1 MFTTRPTLQ
10 GTFGMVSSTH
20 WLASQSAMAVLED
33 GGNAYDAAVAA
44 GFVLHVVEPHLNGPA
59 GEVPIILAPA
69 GGEVRVLCG
78 QGVAPAGATIAHYRG
93 LGLDLVPG
101 TGPLAAAVPG
111 AFDAWMLLLRDH
123 GTKSLADVLKY
134 AIGYAEDGHAP
145 VERVGETVETVR
157 ELFETEWT
165 SSADVYLPDGRPPR
179 PGELFRNPALA
190 GTWRRLLAE
199 AVQEAGA
206 RQAPGARGGGERIAE
221 IEAARRIWRE
231 GFIAEALVRQA
242 ARPTMDTSG
251 ERHSGTLTA
260 ADLADWSASYEAPA
274 TYDWRGWTLCK
285 AGPWSQGPVLLQQLA
300 LLPPE
305 LPRYG
310 SAEYVHLLIEGC
322 KLAMADRE
330 AWYGDAGEVPLEEL
344 LSEEYNAGRRALVG
358 EKASYELRPGSPG
371 GQAPRLSAHARVVAA
386 GTAGEDGFDALGVP
400 GAGEPTVAR
409 AGSAA
414 GAGEPT
420 VAGAGA
426 GAGAG
431 HAGAGATGVGAG
443 WAGAGRVGAGLE
455 EPTVA
460 EPPASSAPGEPDV
473 SADGATRGDTCHL
486 DIVDRWGNM
495 VAATPSGGW
504 LQSNPVV
511 PELGFPLGTRLQMA
525 WLDEGLPN
533 SLTPG
538 RRPRTTLTP
547 SLALR
552 DGVPIMAFGTPGG
565 DQQDQWQLHFFLAVA
580 LRAEVRGGLDLQG
593 AIDAPNWHNDSFPG
607 SFYPRGMR
615 HGSVTVESRVDREMV
630 EGLCRL
636 GHDVEVGDA
645 WSEGRLCAVARDPRT
660 GVLSAAA
667 NPRGMQ
673 GYAVGR

>member
-69 GGEVRVLCG
+69 GGDVRVLCG
-78 QGVAPAGATIAHYRG
+78 QGVAPAGASVAHYRDTLG
-93 LGLDLVPG
+93 LGLVPG

-111 AFDAWMLLLRDH
+111 AFDAWMMLLRDH
-123 GTKSLADVLKY
+123 GTKTLAEVLKY
-134 AIGYAEDGHAP
+134 AVGYAEDGHPP
-145 VERVGETVETVR
+145 VERVTETVETVR

-165 SSADVYLPDGRPPR
+165 SSAEVYLPGGTPPI
-179 PGELFRNPALA
+179 PGELFRNPRLA
-190 GTWRRLLAE
+190 ATWRRLVAE
-199 AVQEAGA
+199 AEAA
-206 RQAPGARGGGERIAE
+206 GGTDRVAQ
-221 IEAARRIWRE
+221 IEAARAVWRT

-242 ARPTMDTSG
+242 ARPTLDTSG
-251 ERHSGTLTA
+251 ERHTGTLTA
-260 ADLADWSASYEAPA
+260 ADLAAWSAGYEDPV
-274 TYDWRGWTLCK
+274 TYDWNGWTLCK
-285 AGPWSQGPVLLQQLA
+285 AGPWSQGPAFLQQLA
-300 LLPPE
+300 LLPDE
-305 LPRYG
+305 LPPLG
-310 SAEYVHLLIEGC
+310 SAAYVHLLVEGC

-330 AWYGDAGEVPLEEL
+330 AWYGDAAPVPVAEL
-344 LSEEYNAGRRALVG
+344 LSAHYSAARRDLVG
-358 EKASYELRPGSPG
+358 ERASHELRPGSPG
-371 GQAPRLSAHARVVAA
+371 GRRPLLSAHTRAVAA
-386 GTAGEDGFDALGVP
+386 GRPGFDAPGDTAAV
-400 GAGEPTVAR
+400 GAGEPTV
-409 AGSAA
+409 
-414 GAGEPT
+414 T
-420 VAGAGA
+420 
-426 GAGAG
+426 
-431 HAGAGATGVGAG
+431 H
-443 WAGAGRVGAGLE
+443 
-455 EPTVA
+455 
-460 EPPASSAPGEPDV
+460 
-473 SADGATRGDTCHL
+473 DGGTRGDTCHL
-486 DIVDRWGNM
+486 DVVDRWGNM

-511 PELGFPLGTRLQMA
+511 PELGFPLGTRLQMT
-525 WLDEGLPN
+525 WLEEGLPN

-552 DGVPIMAFGTPGG
+552 DGVPVMAFGTPGG
-565 DQQDQWQLHFFLAVA
+565 DQQDQWQVHFFLAVA
-580 LRAEVRGGLDLQG
+580 LRPEVRGGLDLQG
-593 AIDAPNWHNDSFPG
+593 AVDAPNWHTESFPE

-615 HGSVTVESRVDREMV
+615 PGSLVVESRTDPDVVAELR
-630 EGLCRL
+630 RR
-636 GHDVEVGDA
+636 GHEVTVGGP

>member
-33 GGNAYDAAVAA
+33 GGNAFDAAVAA

-78 QGVAPAGATIAHYRG
+78 QGPAPAGATIDHYRG
-93 LGLDLVPG
+93 LGLGLVPG

-111 AFDAWMLLLRDH
+111 AFDAWMVLLRDH
-123 GTKSLADVLKY
+123 GTRTPAEVLKY

-165 SSADVYLPDGRPPR
+165 TSAEVYLPGGRAPR

-190 GTWRRLLAE
+190 ATWRRLIAE
-199 AVQEAGA
+199 AGDGSRTEQIERA
-206 RQAPGARGGGERIAE
+206 RAV
-221 IEAARRIWRE
+221 WRE
-231 GFIAEALVRQA
+231 GFIAEALVGRSA
-242 ARPTMDTSG
+242 VPTMDTSG
-251 ERHSGTLTA
+251 TRHTGTLTA
-260 ADLADWSASYEAPA
+260 ADLAGWSAAYEAPA

-285 AGPWSQGPVLLQQLA
+285 AGGWSQGPAFLQQLA

-305 LPRYG
+305 LPEYG
-310 SAEYVHLLIEGC
+310 SAEYVHLLVEGC

-330 AWYGDAGEVPLEEL
+330 AWYGDAADVPLEAL
-344 LSEEYNAGRRALVG
+344 LSEPYNAERRGLIGA
-358 EKASYELRPGSPG
+358 KASYELRPGSPG
-371 GQAPRLSAHARVVAA
+371 GRAPVLSAHALGVAA
-386 GTAGEDGFDALGVP
+386 GGTGFDAMGITGGPAAGV
-400 GAGEPTVAR
+400 GEPTVAK
-409 AGSAA
+409 
-414 GAGEPT
+414 
-420 VAGAGA
+420 
-426 GAGAG
+426 
-431 HAGAGATGVGAG
+431 
-443 WAGAGRVGAGLE
+443 
-455 EPTVA
+455 
-460 EPPASSAPGEPDV
+460 
-473 SADGATRGDTCHL
+473 DGATRGDTCHL
-486 DIVDRWGNM
+486 DVVDRWGNM

-525 WLDEGLPN
+525 WLDPGLPN

-552 DGVPIMAFGTPGG
+552 DGKPVMAFGTPGG

-580 LRAEVRGGLDLQG
+580 LRGEVRGGLDLQG

-615 HGSVTVESRVDREMV
+615 PGSLTVESRTDPEVVAELR
-630 EGLCRL
+630 RR
-636 GHDVEVGDA
+636 GHDVTVGEP
-645 WSEGRLCAVARDPRT
+645 WSEGRLCAVARDPET

>member
-69 GGEVRVLCG
+69 DGEVRVLCG

-123 GTKSLADVLKY
+123 GTKPLADVLKY
-134 AIGYAEDGHAP
+134 AVGYARDGHAP
-145 VERVGETVETVR
+145 VERVGQTVETVR

-165 SSADVYLPDGRPPR
+165 SSAEVYLPGGEPPR

-190 GTWRRLLAE
+190 ATWQRLLAE
-199 AVQEAGA
+199 SAEEAGV
-206 RQAPGARGGGERIAE
+206 RHGEAQEGDPRIAQ

-231 GFIAEALVRQA
+231 GFIAEALVRQSG
-242 ARPTMDTSG
+242 RPTRDTSG

-260 ADLADWSASYEAPA
+260 ADLASWSASYEAPA

-285 AGPWSQGPVLLQQLA
+285 AGPWSQGPVLFQQLA

-310 SAEYVHLLIEGC
+310 SAAYTHLLIEGC

-330 AWYGDAGEVPLEEL
+330 AWYGDAGEVPPAEL
-344 LSEEYNAGRRALVG
+344 LSQLLSPEYNAGRRALVG

-371 GQAPRLSAHARVVAA
+371 GRTPLLSHHARVAA
-386 GTAGEDGFDALGVP
+386 SGALGEAGFDALATP

-409 AGSAA
+409 GAE

-420 VAGAGA
+420 VAKP
-426 GAGAG
+426 
-431 HAGAGATGVGAG
+431 
-443 WAGAGRVGAGLE
+443 
-455 EPTVA
+455 PTSPV
-460 EPPASSAPGEPDV
+460 PGEPDV
-473 SADGATRGDTCHL
+473 SADGGTRGDTCHL

-552 DGVPIMAFGTPGG
+552 DGVPVMAFGTPGG

-580 LRAEVRGGLDLQG
+580 LRPEVRGGPDLQG

-615 HGSVTVESRVDREMV
+615 PGSVTVESRTDPEVVAELR
-630 EGLCRL
+630 RR
-636 GHDVEVGDA
+636 GHDVQVGDA

-660 GVLSAAA
+660 GILSAAA

>member
-20 WLASQSAMAVLED
+20 YLASQSAMAVLED

-59 GEVPIILAPA
+59 GEVPLILAPA

-78 QGVAPAGATIAHYRG
+78 QGVAPAGATVAHYKDE

-111 AFDAWMLLLRDH
+111 AFDAWMLLLKDH
-123 GTKSLADVLKY
+123 GTKSLAQVLTY

-157 ELFETEWT
+157 ELFETEWP
-165 SSADVYLPDGRPPR
+165 SSAAVYLVDGRSPR
-179 PGELFRNPALA
+179 PGELLRNPQLA
-190 GTWRRLLAE
+190 ATWKRLIAE
-199 AVQEAGA
+199 AEAAGA
-206 RQAPGARGGGERIAE
+206 DRVTQ
-221 IEAARRIWRE
+221 IEEARRIWRE

-242 ARPTMDTSG
+242 QRPTMDTSG
-251 ERHSGTLTA
+251 ERHTGTLTA
-260 ADLADWSASYEAPA
+260 RDLAGWSATYEAPA
-274 TYDWRGWTLCK
+274 TYDWNGWTLCK
-285 AGPWSQGPVLLQQLA
+285 AGGWSQGPAFLQQLA

-305 LPRYG
+305 LPAYG
-310 SAEYVHLLIEGC
+310 SADYVHLLIEGC

-330 AWYGDAGEVPLEEL
+330 AWYGDADPAGVPVDAL
-344 LSEEYNAGRRALVG
+344 LSAEYNTARRALIDA
-358 EKASYELRPGSPG
+358 EKASHELRPGSPLG
-371 GQAPRLSAHARVVAA
+371 AAPRLSAHASAVAA
-386 GTAGEDGFDALGVP
+386 GEPGFDAMGV
-400 GAGEPTVAR
+400 
-409 AGSAA
+409 A

-420 VAGAGA
+420 VQTGGADEEVAGN
-426 GAGAG
+426 
-431 HAGAGATGVGAG
+431 
-443 WAGAGRVGAGLE
+443 
-455 EPTVA
+455 
-460 EPPASSAPGEPDV
+460 
-473 SADGATRGDTCHL
+473 GATRGDTCHL
-486 DIVDRWGNM
+486 DVVDRWGNM

-533 SLTPG
+533 SLAPG

-547 SLALR
+547 SLALK
-552 DGVPIMAFGTPGG
+552 DGVPVLAFGTPGG
-565 DQQDQWQLHFFLAVA
+565 DQQDQWQVHFFLAVA
-580 LRAEVRGGLDLQG
+580 LRDSVRGGLDLQG

-607 SFYPRGMR
+607 SFFPRGMR
-615 HGSVTVESRVDREMV
+615 PGSVTVEARMDEEVVAELR
-630 EGLCRL
+630 RR
-636 GHDVEVGDA
+636 GHDVTVGDA

>member
-69 GGEVRVLCG
+69 GGPVRVLCG
-78 QGVAPAGATIAHYRG
+78 QGPAPAAATIGHYTA

-123 GTKSLADVLKY
+123 GTKPLASVLSY
-134 AIGYAEDGHAP
+134 AIGYAEAGHPP
-145 VERVGETVETVR
+145 VERVGQTVETVR
-157 ELFETEWT
+157 ELFATEWT
-165 SSADVYLPDGRPPR
+165 SSAEVYLPGGRPPA
-179 PGELFRNPALA
+179 PGRLLRNPALA
-190 GTWRRLLAE
+190 ATWRRLLAE
-199 AVQEAGA
+199 AQAAGSG
-206 RQAPGARGGGERIAE
+206 RETQID
-221 IEAARRIWRE
+221 AARRIWRE
-231 GFIAEALVRQA
+231 GFVAEALAEA
-242 ARPTMDTSG
+242 ADRPTLDTSG
-251 ERHSGTLTA
+251 TRHAGTLTGD
-260 ADLADWSASYEAPA
+260 DLAAHRAAYEDPV
-274 TYDWRGWTLCK
+274 TYDWNGWTVCK
-285 AGPWSQGPVLLQQLA
+285 AGGWSQGPALLQQLA
-300 LLPPE
+300 LLPGR
-305 LPRYG
+305 LPAYG
-310 SAEYVHLLIEGC
+310 SADYVHTLVEGT

-330 AWYGDAGEVPLEEL
+330 AWYGDAYGPGTVPVKTL
-344 LSEEYNAGRRALVG
+344 LSDAYNTGRRALIG
-358 EKASYELRPGSPG
+358 ERASYGLRPGRPDG
-371 GQAPRLSAHARVVAA
+371 RTPRLSRHALAVAA
-386 GTAGEDGFDALGVP
+386 GAPGPDAG
-400 GAGEPTVAR
+400 GAPAV
-409 AGSAA
+409 

-420 VAGAGA
+420 VAGN
-426 GAGAG
+426 
-431 HAGAGATGVGAG
+431 GAT
-443 WAGAGRVGAGLE
+443 
-455 EPTVA
+455 
-460 EPPASSAPGEPDV
+460 S
-473 SADGATRGDTCHL
+473 GDTCHL
-486 DIVDRWGNM
+486 DVVDRWGNM

-511 PELGFPLGTRLQMA
+511 PSLGFPLGTRLQMT
-525 WLDEGLPN
+525 WLDPGLPN

-552 DGVPIMAFGTPGG
+552 GGVPVMAFGTPGG

-580 LRAEVRGGLDLQG
+580 LRDPVRGGLDLQG

-607 SFYPRGMR
+607 SFYPRQMR
-615 HGSVTVESRVDREMV
+615 PGGVTVESRIGPEVITELR
-630 EGLCRL
+630 RR
-636 GHDVEVGDA
+636 GHDVSTGDP
-645 WSEGRLCAVARDPRT
+645 WSEGRLCAVSRDPET
-660 GVLSAAA
+660 GILSAAA

>member
-20 WLASQSAMAVLED
+20 WLASQSAMAVLER
-33 GGNAYDAAVAA
+33 GGNAYDAAVAGA
-44 GFVLHVVEPHLNGPA
+44 FVLHVVEPHLNGPA
-59 GEVPIILAPA
+59 GEVPILLAPA

-78 QGVAPAGATIAHYRG
+78 QGPAPAGATVAHYRE
-93 LGLDLVPG
+93 LGLELVPG

-123 GTKSLADVLKY
+123 GTQPLAEVLRY
-134 AIGYAEDGHAP
+134 AVEYAEHGHAP

-157 ELFETEWT
+157 ELFETEWP
-165 SSADVYLPDGRPPR
+165 SSAEVYLPGGRAPR
-179 PGELFRNPALA
+179 PGEPFRNPALA
-190 GTWRRLLAE
+190 ATWKRLLDEVAD
-199 AVQEAGA
+199 AGD
-206 RQAPGARGGGERIAE
+206 RIAQ
-221 IEAARRIWRE
+221 IEAAREVWRS

-242 ARPTMDTSG
+242 GRPTLDTSG

-260 ADLADWSASYEAPA
+260 ADLAGWSATYEAPA
-274 TYDWRGWTLCK
+274 TYAWNGWTVCK

-310 SAEYVHLLIEGC
+310 SADYVHLLIEGC

-330 AWYGDAGEVPLEEL
+330 AWYGDAAEVPLAEL
-344 LSEEYNAGRRALVG
+344 LSDEYNAARRELIG
-358 EKASYELRPGSPG
+358 EKASHDLRPGSPG
-371 GQAPRLSAHARVVAA
+371 GRTPRLSAHARVAA
-386 GTAGEDGFDALGVP
+386 DVRPGAESP
-400 GAGEPTVAR
+400 GAGEPTVAK
-409 AGSAA
+409 S
-414 GAGEPT
+414 PT
-420 VAGAGA
+420 SPV
-426 GAGAG
+426 
-431 HAGAGATGVGAG
+431 
-443 WAGAGRVGAGLE
+443 
-455 EPTVA
+455 
-460 EPPASSAPGEPDV
+460 PGEPDV
-473 SADGATRGDTCHL
+473 AADGGTRGDTCHI

-495 VAATPSGGW
+495 IAATPSGGW

-511 PELGFPLGTRLQMA
+511 PELGFPLGTRLQMT
-525 WLDEGLPN
+525 WLEEGLPN

-547 SLALR
+547 SIALR
-552 DGVPIMAFGTPGG
+552 DGVPVMAFGTPGG
-565 DQQDQWQLHFFLAVA
+565 DQQDQWQLHFLLAVA
-580 LRAEVRGGLDLQG
+580 LRGPVRGGLDLQG

-607 SFYPRGMR
+607 SFHPRGMR
-615 HGSVTVESRVDREMV
+615 PGSVTVESRTDAAVV
-630 EGLCRL
+630 EELRRR
-636 GHDVEVGDA
+636 GHDVTVGDA
-645 WSEGRLCAVARDPRT
+645 WSEGRLCAVARDPET

>member
-1 MFTTRPTLQ
+1 MRFSTRPTLQ

-78 QGVAPAGATIAHYRG
+78 QGPAPAGATIGHYRS
-93 LGLDLVPG
+93 LGLELVPG

-123 GTKSLADVLKY
+123 GTKSLAEVLRY

-165 SSADVYLPDGRPPR
+165 SSLDVYLPGGKAPA

-190 GTWRRLLAE
+190 ATWRRLIAE
-199 AVQEAGA
+199 AEEADA
-206 RQAPGARGGGERIAE
+206 DRVAQ
-221 IEAARRIWRE
+221 IEAAREVWRT
-231 GFIAEALVRQA
+231 GFIAEALVA
-242 ARPTMDTSG
+242 HSARPTMDTSG
-251 ERHSGTLTA
+251 ARHAGTLTA
-260 ADLADWSASYEAPA
+260 ADLAGWSATYEEPV
-274 TYDWRGWTLCK
+274 TYDWDGWTLCK
-285 AGPWSQGPVLLQQLA
+285 AGGWSQGPALLQQLA
-300 LLPPE
+300 LLPSRAAE

-330 AWYGDAGEVPLEEL
+330 AWYGDAGAEGIPLAAL
-344 LSEEYNAGRRALVG
+344 LSEPYNTARRALIG
-358 EKASYELRPGSPG
+358 ERASYELRPGSPG
-371 GQAPRLSAHARVVAA
+371 GRAPALSGHATAVAA
-386 GTAGEDGFDALGVP
+386 GEPGFDPLGIP
-400 GAGEPTVAR
+400 GAGEPTVAK
-409 AGSAA
+409 
-414 GAGEPT
+414 
-420 VAGAGA
+420 
-426 GAGAG
+426 
-431 HAGAGATGVGAG
+431 
-443 WAGAGRVGAGLE
+443 
-455 EPTVA
+455 
-460 EPPASSAPGEPDV
+460 
-473 SADGATRGDTCHL
+473 DGATRGDTCHL
-486 DIVDRWGNM
+486 DVVDRWGNM
-495 VAATPSGGW
+495 IAATPSGGW

-525 WLDEGLPN
+525 WLDPGLPN

-552 DGVPIMAFGTPGG
+552 DGVPVLAFGTPGG
-565 DQQDQWQLHFFLAVA
+565 DQQDQWQLHFFLALA
-580 LRAEVRGGLDLQG
+580 LRPPVRGGLDLQG

-615 HGSVTVESRVDREMV
+615 PGSVTVESRMDPEVIEELR
-630 EGLCRL
+630 RR
-636 GHDVEVGDA
+636 GHEVTVGDP
-645 WSEGRLCAVARDPRT
+645 WSEGRLCAVARDPET
-660 GVLSAAA
+660 GILSAAA

>member
-33 GGNAYDAAVAA
+33 GGNAFDAAVAA

-78 QGVAPAGATIAHYRG
+78 QGPAPAGATIEHYRG

-101 TGPLAAAVPG
+101 TGPLAASVPG
-111 AFDAWMLLLRDH
+111 AFDAWMVLLRDH
-123 GTKSLADVLKY
+123 GTRTLAEVLKH
-134 AIGYAEDGHAP
+134 AIGYAEDGHPP

-157 ELFETEWT
+157 GLFESEWT
-165 SSADVYLPDGRPPR
+165 SSAEVYLPGGKAPQ
-179 PGELFRNPALA
+179 PGVLFRNPALA
-190 GTWRRLLAE
+190 ATWRRLIAE
-199 AVQEAGA
+199 AGE
-206 RQAPGARGGGERIAE
+206 GERTGQ
-221 IEAARRIWRE
+221 IERARAVWRE
-231 GFIAEALVRQA
+231 GFIAEALVRQS
-242 ARPTMDTSG
+242 ARATMDTSG
-251 ERHSGTLTA
+251 TRHTGTLTA
-260 ADLADWSASYEAPA
+260 ADLAGWSAAYEAPA
-274 TYDWRGWTLCK
+274 TYDWRGWTVCK
-285 AGPWSQGPVLLQQLA
+285 AGGWSQGPALLQQLA

-305 LPRYG
+305 LPEYG
-310 SAEYVHLLIEGC
+310 SAEYVHLLVEGC

-330 AWYGDAGEVPLEEL
+330 AWYGDAVDVPVDAL
-344 LSEEYNAGRRALVG
+344 LSEPYNAARRALIG
-358 EKASYELRPGSPG
+358 EKASHELRPGSPG
-371 GQAPRLSAHARVVAA
+371 GRTPVLSAHALRVAA
-386 GTAGEDGFDALGVP
+386 GEPGFDAMGIA
-400 GAGEPTVAR
+400 GAG
-409 AGSAA
+409 AGAGAGAAA

-420 VAGAGA
+420 VA
-426 GAGAG
+426 
-431 HAGAGATGVGAG
+431 
-443 WAGAGRVGAGLE
+443 R
-455 EPTVA
+455 
-460 EPPASSAPGEPDV
+460 
-473 SADGATRGDTCHL
+473 DGGTRGDTCHL

-495 VAATPSGGW
+495 IAATPSGGW

-525 WLDEGLPN
+525 WLDPGLPN

-552 DGVPIMAFGTPGG
+552 DGVPVMAFGTPGG

-580 LRAEVRGGLDLQG
+580 LRGTVRGGLDLQG

-607 SFYPRGMR
+607 SFFPRGMR
-615 HGSVTVESRVDREMV
+615 PGSVTVESRTDPDVVAELR
-630 EGLCRL
+630 RR
-636 GHDVEVGDA
+636 GHDVTMGDA
-645 WSEGRLCAVARDPRT
+645 WSEGRLCAVARDPET

>member
-44 GFVLHVVEPHLNGPA
+44 GFVLHVVEPHLNGPG
-59 GEVPIILAPA
+59 GEVPIIIAPA

-145 VERVGETVETVR
+145 VENIGATVETVR

-165 SSADVYLPDGRPPR
+165 SSADVYLPGGQAPR

-190 GTWRRLLAE
+190 ATWRRLLTE
-199 AVQEAGA
+199 VAGA
-206 RQAPGARGGGERIAE
+206 GDRVAR
-221 IEAARRIWRE
+221 IEAAREVWRS
-231 GFIAEALVRQA
+231 GFIAEALARQS
-242 ARPTMDTSG
+242 ARPTLDTSG
-251 ERHSGTLTA
+251 EHHTGTLTA
-260 ADLADWSASYEAPA
+260 ADLGSWSAAYEAPA
-274 TYDWRGWTLCK
+274 TYDWHSWTLCK
-285 AGPWSQGPVLLQQLA
+285 AGPWSQGPAFLQQLA

-305 LPRYG
+305 LPAYE
-310 SAEYVHLLIEGC
+310 SADYVHLLIEGC

-330 AWYGDAGEVPLEEL
+330 AWYGDASGGAEVPLDEL
-344 LSEEYNAGRRALVG
+344 LSDAYNADRRTLVG
-358 EKASYELRPGSPG
+358 DKASYELRPGSPG
-371 GQAPRLSAHARVVAA
+371 GRTPRLCAHARVVA
-386 GTAGEDGFDALGVP
+386 TDEPGFNPL
-400 GAGEPTVAR
+400 GAGEPTVAKPPT
-409 AGSAA
+409 SPVP
-414 GAGEPT
+414 GEPT
-420 VAGAGA
+420 VA
-426 GAGAG
+426 
-431 HAGAGATGVGAG
+431 
-443 WAGAGRVGAGLE
+443 
-455 EPTVA
+455 
-460 EPPASSAPGEPDV
+460 
-473 SADGATRGDTCHL
+473 ADGRTRGDTCHL
-486 DIVDRWGNM
+486 DVVDRWGNM

-511 PELGFPLGTRLQMA
+511 PELGFPLGTRLQMT
-525 WLDEGLPN
+525 WLEEGLPN

-547 SLALR
+547 SVALR
-552 DGVPIMAFGTPGG
+552 DGVPVLAFGTPGG

-580 LRAEVRGGLDLQG
+580 LRRQVRGGLDLQG

-615 HGSVTVESRVDREMV
+615 PGSVTVEARMPDAVV
-630 EGLCRL
+630 EELRRR
-636 GHDVEVGDA
+636 GHDVTIGDD
-645 WSEGRLCAVARDPRT
+645 WSEGRLCAVARDPGT

>member
-1 MFTTRPTLQ
+1 MSFTTRPTLQ

-33 GGNAYDAAVAA
+33 GGNAYDAAVAGA
-44 GFVLHVVEPHLNGPA
+44 FVLHVVEPHLNGPA
-59 GEVPIILAPA
+59 GEVPILLAPA

-78 QGVAPAGATIAHYRG
+78 QGVAPAGATVAHYRG

-123 GTKSLADVLKY
+123 GTKSLADVLRY

-145 VERVGETVETVR
+145 VENVGATVESVR

-165 SSADVYLPDGRPPR
+165 SSAEVYLPGGRAPR

-190 GTWRRLLAE
+190 ATWRRLIDEVAD
-199 AVQEAGA
+199 AGDRVA
-206 RQAPGARGGGERIAE
+206 QID
-221 IEAARRIWRE
+221 AARAVWRT

-242 ARPTMDTSG
+242 RRPTLDTSG
-251 ERHSGTLTA
+251 TRHTGTLTA
-260 ADLADWSASYEAPA
+260 ADLAGWSARYEAPA
-274 TYDWRGWTLCK
+274 TYDWNGWTLCK

-310 SAEYVHLLIEGC
+310 SAEYVHLLVEGC

-330 AWYGDAGEVPLEEL
+330 AWYGDAAEVPLKEL
-344 LSEEYNAGRRALVG
+344 LSAEYNADRRALVG
-358 EKASYELRPGSPG
+358 DKASHELRPGSPG
-371 GQAPRLSAHARVVAA
+371 GREPRLSAHARVVV
-386 GTAGEDGFDALGVP
+386 TDEPGFSPMGV
-400 GAGEPTVAR
+400 GEPTVAKNPR
-409 AGSAA
+409 S
-414 GAGEPT
+414 P
-420 VAGAGA
+420 V
-426 GAGAG
+426 
-431 HAGAGATGVGAG
+431 
-443 WAGAGRVGAGLE
+443 
-455 EPTVA
+455 
-460 EPPASSAPGEPDV
+460 PGEPEAHPVGEPAVHPLQGVPEALRVPGEPAVDPV
-473 SADGATRGDTCHL
+473 PGEPEVHPDGTTRGDTCHI
-486 DIVDRWGNM
+486 DVVDRWGNM

-525 WLDEGLPN
+525 WLEEGLPN

-547 SLALR
+547 SIALR
-552 DGVPIMAFGTPGG
+552 DGVPVLAFGTPGG
-565 DQQDQWQLHFFLAVA
+565 DQQDQWQLHFFLALA
-580 LRAEVRGGLDLQG
+580 LRSPVRGGLDLQG

-615 HGSVTVESRVDREMV
+615 PGSVTVEARTSPEVVAELRR
-630 EGLCRL
+630 R
-636 GHDVEVGDA
+636 GHDVTVGDP
-645 WSEGRLCAVARDPRT
+645 WSEGRLCAVARDPET
-660 GVLSAAA
+660 GVLSAGA